1 MTDHPLT
8 ETEAV
13 ELWEERCGYR
23 FTDNTLAAL
32 RAAFDAGSEHERT
45 NPEDARPWEPLNGP
59 VRVGDEVRRDH
70 CGIIVTGVV
79 ARVDEDGDPWT
90 AEDYL
95 IGLREYGTW
104 YVRRTVQ
111 ELPTDP
117 GSVIVPADGHEHI
130 TATRAS
136 ETWHARDAVLV
147 CGQWHA
153 AWRTHAGRWIG
164 WVTPKQI
171 TPGTWKVDGQ

>member
-1 MTDHPLT
+1 MSKKKIEPTVAMILDAASTGTPSGTD
-8 ETEAV
+8 A
-13 ELWEERCGYR
+13 R
-23 FTDNTLAAL
+23 AIL
-32 RAAFDAGSEHERT
+32 RAGLNHPDAAGLFA
-45 NPEDARPWEPLNGP
+45 DARPWEPLNEGDSL
-59 VRVGDEVRRDH
+59 RVGDEVRRDLH
-70 CGIIVTGVV
+70 GIITTGVV

-90 AEDYL
+90 ADDDL
-95 IGLREYGTW
+95 IALRRFGTW
-104 YVRRTVQ
+104 YVRPATQ
-111 ELPTDP
+111 ELPTNP
-117 GSVIVPADGHEHI
+117 GAVIIPAEGNEYI

-171 TPGTWKVDGQ
+171 TPGTWKAADE

>member
-1 MTDHPLT
+1 MNEKNDANVKIIENATRDDVRPGDHLT
-8 ETEAV
+8 WTRV
-13 ELWEERCGYR
+13 WERDGVTAKTSWEGIAHRRGDDDDWWTKGGMYI
-23 FTDNTLAAL
+23 TNGEGDGTTLTI
-32 RAAFDAGSEHERT
+32 R
-45 NPEDARPWEPLNGP
+45 RP
-59 VRVGDEVRRDH
+59 
-70 CGIIVTGVV
+70 T
-79 ARVDEDGDPWT
+79 
-90 AEDYL
+90 
-95 IGLREYGTW
+95 
-104 YVRRTVQ
+104 Q
-111 ELPTDP
+111 ELPTEP
-117 GSVIVPADGHEHI
+117 GAVIVPADGHEHI